1 MTAQQRRA
9 LLICLGIVVGSYI
22 THSIIITA
30 MQMAYYQQQAAR
42 QLAIRAAQQR
52 AKAAA
57 TTAHAPAPPAATTL
71 PPTSQPTPAAGPP
84 AGRAA
89 IPAKEVTPPSP
100 FARFQGI
107 WRGRAA
113 LDSRGICDL
122 RFELREKPDEPGN
135 FSGYSTMTC
144 SAVGALMPGKQVSVK
159 EQTLNVMDPEAAIF
173 TGKPENGSLQFHVDK
188 TVGADSNGCAPT
200 AFTLTPFGGNQLA
213 AEWRE
218 ATCRGGHMILGRAR
232 Q

>member
-1 MTAQQRRA
+1 MTAQQRKA

-22 THSIIITA
+22 AHSIIITA

-42 QLAIRAAQQR
+42 QQAIRAAQQR

-57 TTAHAPAPPAATTL
+57 PHALAPQPATALPPPSQATPTTA
-71 PPTSQPTPAAGPP
+71 SP

-89 IPAKEVTPPSP
+89 IPAKEVSPPSP

-113 LDSRGICDL
+113 LDGRGICDL
-122 RFELREKPDEPGN
+122 KFELREKPDEPGN

-144 SAVGALMPGKQVSVK
+144 SAVGALMPSKQVSVK

-188 TVGADSNGCAPT
+188 TVGTDSNGCAPT

-213 AEWRE
+213 AEWHE
-218 ATCRGGHMILGRAR
+218 ATCRGGHMILVKAR
-232 Q
+232 Y

>member
-1 MTAQQRRA
+1 MTNQQGKTI
-9 LLICLGIVVGSYI
+9 LISVVVVISSYFFRDIVMG
-22 THSIIITA
+22 
-30 MQMAYYQQQAAR
+30 MM
-42 QLAIRAAQQR
+42 QLAFYRPPVSRPAPRPQPK
-52 AKAAA
+52 AKPPEPI
-57 TTAHAPAPPAATTL
+57 AHAPV
-71 PPTSQPTPAAGPP
+71 TPAPAVPP
-84 AGRAA
+84 QPSQAPSGAAPSTGRTG
-89 IPAKEVTPPSP
+89 IPVKEVTPPSP

-113 LDSRGICDL
+113 LDGRGICDL
-122 RFELREKPDEPGN
+122 KFELREKPDEPGN
-135 FSGYSTMTC
+135 FSGYSTMAC

-173 TGKPENGSLQFHVDK
+173 TGKPENGSLQFHVDN

>member
-1 MTAQQRRA
+1 MTNKQGKA
-9 LLICLGIVVGSYI
+9 LLISVVVVISSYFFRDIVIGM
-22 THSIIITA
+22 
-30 MQMAYYQQQAAR
+30 MQLAFYRPPVNRPAAR
-42 QLAIRAAQQR
+42 PQPKAKPPEPIARAS
-52 AKAAA
+52 
-57 TTAHAPAPPAATTL
+57 APPAPGAL
-71 PPTSQPTPAAGPP
+71 PQPPHSTPSTIPS
-84 AGRAA
+84 AGRPA
-89 IPAKEVTPPSP
+89 IPVKEVTPPSP

-113 LDSRGICDL
+113 LDGRGICDL
-122 RFELREKPDEPGN
+122 KFELREKPDEPGN

-173 TGKPENGSLQFHVDK
+173 NGKPENGSLQFRVDK